1 MPLNIELL
9 LVLAMEQEQ
18 ALLTV
23 DRCRSEI
30 TRLLTE
36 QQQRNRAAQA
46 TEHRNLADETEPTP
60 GPWPV
65 ILAAQSTATKRQ
77 RLETDSSDEE
87 LQDEVLLEAVQQH
100 ELSISAQSAQST
112 GPGQQSAPTAAQHKT
127 IQMPAQPAT
136 WSRPEQ
142 PKHYHDKPAGIE

>member
-1 MPLNIELL
+1 MSLNIELL

-36 QQQRNRAAQA
+36 QQQKNWAEQA

-60 GPWPV
+60 GPWPIIV
-65 ILAAQSTATKRQ
+65 AAQSTATKRQ

-87 LQDEVLLEAVQQH
+87 DKVLLEAAQQRAILF
-100 ELSISAQSAQST
+100 EVIAEFLVGRRT
-112 GPGQQSAPTAAQHKT
+112 DAADGT
-127 IQMPAQPAT
+127 
-136 WSRPEQ
+136 R
-142 PKHYHDKPAGIE
+142 